1 MEWLFTM
8 ETFYHYDG
16 SFDGFLSCVFD
27 SYAHR
32 EIPAGFSSGEDDVYT
47 LFDSR
52 TVPTDRDHAA
62 RVLRKVTA
70 LSPEAGLLLRRGF
83 LTCLPEKELHLFRLI
98 AKLLREGP
106 GFLRDRSDET
116 LFPVIRAVQHLN
128 GEVHLLK
135 GFVRFSDLGGVL
147 GGEIEPKNRVLPL
160 LGGHFAAR
168 FHNERF
174 FLYDRIHKEALFHV
188 PGQTVIRPLTAFQM
202 ALPDEVEARYRLLWK
217 RFYDTI
223 AIKERE
229 NPRLRMSNMP
239 KRYWNTMTE
248 FQGEDWFKPRSSPGA
263 ASIPGAPTGKSAP
276 GTLPPPELSAP
287 ESAL

>member
-1 MEWLFTM
+1 MEI
-8 ETFYHYDG
+8 FYHYDG

-27 SYAHR
+27 SYAHK
-32 EIPAGFSSGEDDVYT
+32 EIPAGFYPGEDGICS
-47 LFDSR
+47 LFNSR
-52 TVPTDRDHAA
+52 TVPTDPDHAA
-62 RVLRKVTA
+62 RVLREVAA
-70 LSPEAGLLLRRGF
+70 LSPEAAVLLRRGF
-83 LTCLPEKELHLFRLI
+83 LTCLPEKELHLFRLT

-106 GFLRDRSDET
+106 GFLRDRSDGT

-147 GGEIEPKNRVLPL
+147 GGEIEPKNRVLPV

-174 FLYDRIHKEALFHV
+174 FLYDRTHKEALFHV
-188 PGQTVIRPLTAFQM
+188 PGQSVIRPLADFQM
-202 ALPDEVEARYRLLWK
+202 APPDEAEARCRLLWK

-239 KRYWNTMTE
+239 KRYWGTMTE

-263 ASIPGAPTGKSAP
+263 VSIPGAPAGRSAPETLPLPGPSAP
-276 GTLPPPELSAP
+276 GSGP
-287 ESAL
+287 

>member
-1 MEWLFTM
+1 MDVI
-8 ETFYHYDG
+8 YCYDG

-32 EIPAGFSSGEDDVYT
+32 EPPAGFSSGEEALYT

-52 TVPTDRDHAA
+52 QVSTDPGHAA
-62 RVLRKVTA
+62 RVLRKVAA
-70 LSPEAGLLLRRGF
+70 LSPEAAVLLRRGF
-83 LTCLPEKELHLFRLI
+83 LTCLPEKERYLFRLI
-98 AKLLREGP
+98 AKLLQEGP
-106 GFLRDRSDET
+106 GFLRNRSDET
-116 LFPVIRAVQHLN
+116 LYPVIRAVQHLN

-147 GGEIEPKNRVLPL
+147 GGEIEPKNRVLPA
-160 LGGHFAAR
+160 LGGHFTAR

-174 FLYDRIHKEALFHV
+174 FLYDRTHREALFHV
-188 PGQTVIRPLTAFQM
+188 PGQSVIRPLSAFQM
-202 ALPDEVEARYRLLWK
+202 APPDEAEARYRLLWK

-239 KRYWNTMTE
+239 KRYWGTMTE
-248 FQGEDWFKPRSSPGA
+248 FQGEDFFRPSSA
-263 ASIPGAPTGKSAP
+263 
-276 GTLPPPELSAP
+276 GTVLPPPIPSGLPPGPEAP
-287 ESAL
+287 